1 MIHIIPAAGPDF
13 IDENGNIKFDRNV
26 NNKSLISQT
35 ILKRTWRAKNDN
47 YIFVFQDSNITREY
61 SKKLE
66 NHLPRVNSVF
76 LPKRTNGAADTVLAA
91 LSVAVPNMRICIDL
105 ADIIIEDKIERT
117 SIINSLTCNE
127 ALCLTFE
134 SYDERYSYLEFD
146 GKSFIRAK
154 EKIVISNNASAGVYF
169 FKNKNF
175 LLSAMSKVL
184 DNKEYQY
191 NGLNF
196 ICPLFNGLTC
206 VDKLAVKN
214 VFDIK

>member
-13 IDENGNIKFDRNV
+13 IDENGNVKFDRNV

-47 YIFVFQDSNITREY
+47 YIFVFQDSNITRAY
-61 SKKLE
+61 AKKLE

-76 LPKRTNGAADTVLAA
+76 LPTQTNGAADTVLAA
-91 LSVAVPNMRICIDL
+91 LSVAVPNMGICIDL

-117 SIINSLTCNE
+117 SVINSLAYNE

-134 SYDERYSYLEFD
+134 SHDERYSYLEFD

-169 FKNKNF
+169 FKDKNF

-196 ICPLFNGLTC
+196 ICPLFNGLNY

-214 VFDIK
+214 VFGIK